1 MSSSMKKT
9 NVVVDNAKNCR
20 SRTTKRKSSSLF
32 REMATD
38 TQTLLQQQRIKEKQL
53 LKQWKADR
61 AYEKKTRL
69 IIRKKAHD
77 VRRGDKERF
86 DENDGDD
93 LYIWKHDG
101 CDEACLK
108 DNCMQYMLD
117 YLFSNE

>member
-1 MSSSMKKT
+1 MKKT

-61 AYEKKTRL
+61 APFFHLFVLPIDESHNL
-69 IIRKKAHD
+69 IFLVID
-77 VRRGDKERF
+77 F
-86 DENDGDD
+86 
-93 LYIWKHDG
+93 Y
-101 CDEACLK
+101 
-108 DNCMQYMLD
+108 
-117 YLFSNE
+117 